1 MERPKSLQ
9 NFIQSSGV
17 QIQRSSPPTF
27 PRRLQNSMINNQNMG
42 EFAQFV
48 YNSNSNENIN
58 VPVRKL
64 SISGLN
70 PGMFNAT
77 INDGFGAEPRIDLK
91 HILQSKPLARTSIGE
106 GLFIDTTE
114 ILGIYGRFKTGFSHT
129 KEYGKKGNIN
139 EKFFTAQ
146 IKFKITNGTETTG
159 GTANFYKNGKI
170 RFSSGFIGKGKDME
184 RQPELIRRFMVKKY
198 TRGEMF
204 LYNPFVYNNLSAQF
218 RINGVF
224 SNLAQLH
231 DRSIRYGFQSNY
243 EPELS
248 PMMYVK
254 YKDYK
259 YILAK
264 SGAIQISGA
273 KNPVHLNAAYNAA
286 TDFFSML
293 LSKGEIKLTTNVPNA
308 MSKRTVAVKPKASSC
323 PKQRRPPCKSGFQVK
338 KNPQGDECCYK
349 IPKKRTTR
357 ASPRNKVEVTYDADG
372 TMRIGKKKCTVLT
385 KATLLDVAR
394 KMGVVGAKDTNK
406 KDKLCSMIKNI
417 DLGNTSFKVGNKPC
431 VSYKKEELIA
441 LAMNKGISVNDTD
454 TIKVLCEK
462 LKLKQNNI
470 TRNLKQK
477 QKNQNKMTRN
487 LNKAIRE
494 ELNVL
499 KVEKRRRLNKNSIKN
514 DIIKL
519 YGSKWMRKF
528 GNVMNI
534 NRDVNDLSNK
544 LNTASNNKRLTNKN
558 GILKKMNADSI
569 KKETVKSWKNAR
581 IKNYKEAA
589 VIKKYGKY
597 GDEVVRYVIA
607 QSPSEEKIKK
617 FIIKFKNERKK
628 LELEY
633 SKNK

>member
-259 YILAK
+259 YIIAK

-273 KNPVHLNAAYNAA
+273 KNPTHLNAAYNAA

-293 LSKGEIKLTTNVPNA
+293 LSKDEIKLTTNVPNA
-308 MSKRTVAVKPKASSC
+308 MSKRSVAVKPTVSSC

-569 KKETVKSWKNAR
+569 KKETVKSWKNTR

>member
-1 MERPKSLQ
+1 
-9 NFIQSSGV
+9 
-17 QIQRSSPPTF
+17 
-27 PRRLQNSMINNQNMG
+27 MG

-259 YILAK
+259 YIIAK

-273 KNPVHLNAAYNAA
+273 KNPTHLNAAYNAA

-308 MSKRTVAVKPKASSC
+308 MSKRSVAVKPTVSSC